1 MHLLKQTRRVAVT
14 KMVRM
19 LQEKVLSKEVLEIF
33 HGIESAK
40 NKILEAD
47 PNLER
52 SMTTHQGIEK
62 TLSHIVS
69 FTIRSRQTLFK
80 TLETFSQSN

>member
-1 MHLLKQTRRVAVT
+1 MT
-14 KMVRM
+14 KMVWM
-19 LQEKVLSKEVLEIF
+19 LQEKVILKEVLEIF

-52 SMTTHQGIEK
+52 SMTTHQGMEK
-62 TLSHIVS
+62 ILSHIIN
-69 FTIRSRQTLFK
+69 FTLRSRQTLFK
-80 TLETFSQSN
+80 TLETFSQSNKTLFLNISNV